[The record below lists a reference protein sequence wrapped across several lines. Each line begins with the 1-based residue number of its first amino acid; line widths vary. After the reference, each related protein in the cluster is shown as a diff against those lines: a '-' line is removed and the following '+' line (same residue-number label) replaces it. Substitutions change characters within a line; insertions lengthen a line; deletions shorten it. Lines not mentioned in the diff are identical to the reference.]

1 MKATFRQIEH
11 TADVAIEAEAPDLPG
26 LFDRAAAGMFSLM
39 TEGAPPRPREEH
51 RVAVEGADLPELLVA
66 FLRELAWLHAERGFL
81 YAGARCERL
90 DAEPV
95 GPAPARLVARVAGEA
110 ADPARHAVVR
120 EIKAVTYHALAVERR
135 GDGWFARVVF
145 DV

>member
-11 TADVAIEAEAPDLPG
+11 TADLAIEAEAPDLPG

-39 TEGAPPRPREEH
+39 AEGAPARARDEH
-51 RVAVEGADLPELLVA
+51 RVEAEGGDLPELLVA

-81 YAGARCERL
+81 YAGARFERL
-90 DAEPV
+90 EPET
-95 GPAPARLVARVAGEA
+95 APARLVARVAGEV
-110 ADPARHAVVR
+110 ADPARHAIVR
-120 EIKAVTYHALAVERR
+120 EIKAVTYHALAVEPR